1 MSATIH
7 HMPPPGCIRL
17 PRELR
22 RALNQVAYRQP
33 GRRAMLER
41 QAVRLWLE
49 YGPDRALQW
58 IRWG

>member
-7 HMPPPGCIRL
+7 HLPPIGCIKL
-17 PRELR
+17 PRALR

-49 YGPDRALQW
+49 YGDQHALDW
-58 IRWG
+58 LRWG

>member
-7 HMPPPGCIRL
+7 HLPPPGCIKL

-22 RALNQVAYRQP
+22 RALNVICH
-33 GRRAMLER
+33 RRPDLRARLER

-49 YGPDRALQW
+49 FGQDHALDW
-58 IRWG
+58 LRWG

>member
-7 HMPPPGCIRL
+7 HLPPIGCITL
-17 PRELR
+17 PRALR

-49 YGPDRALQW
+49 YGPDHALQW

>member
-7 HMPPPGCIRL
+7 HLPPIGCIKL

-22 RALNQVAYRQP
+22 RALNQVAHRQP

-49 YGPDRALQW
+49 YGDQRALDW
-58 IRWG
+58 LRWG

>member
-7 HMPPPGCIRL
+7 HMPPVGCIRL

-22 RALNQVAYRQP
+22 RALNQVAHRQP

-49 YGPDRALQW
+49 HGPDHALQW